1 MTEKHPGGSFIT
13 RHLIQL
19 SGIKPDFSPLPKTS
33 ESSARQHTSSPCR
46 ILDMG
51 AGDGQ
56 TVKILLEQGF
66 DAIGIDLK
74 PDYSKISRCISDSD
88 CTGRSESA
96 YPFPVIVQGDF
107 LNCSFE
113 SKTFDAIIS
122 ECAFFISGNAESARN
137 EAARL
142 LKKGGLLL
150 LADVSFTSLEQHIS
164 DLNLAG
170 FSVLQTED
178 ITPLWKE
185 YYISCIW
192 NDTVQELCPHI
203 PKGKCS
209 YYLTICE
216 RM

>member
-1 MTEKHPGGSFIT
+1 MTQELIMEKHPGGSDMT
-13 RHLIQL
+13 RHLIEL
-19 SGIKPDFSPLPKTS
+19 SGLAPDVSSDPEPDRDAPLCQRTV
-33 ESSARQHTSSPCR
+33 R

-51 AGDGQ
+51 AGDGHG
-56 TVKILLEQGF
+56 VRMLRELGY
-66 DAIGIDLK
+66 DAVGIDLAPGK
-74 PDYSKISRCISDSD
+74 DAKDYILK
-88 CTGRSESA
+88 GN
-96 YPFPVIVQGDF
+96 F
-107 LNCSFE
+107 LNCPFKSQSF
-113 SKTFDAIIS
+113 DVIIS
-122 ECAFFISGNAESARN
+122 ECAFFISGDPSGALA

-150 LADVSFTSLEQHIS
+150 LGDVSFTGEKQHIA
-164 DLNLAG
+164 DLTNAG
-170 FSVLQTED
+170 FSLLELED

-192 NDTVQELCPHI
+192 NGTADKLCPCI